1 MNFFEQQDRAR
12 RNSVRL
18 VLLLCLAVAGL
29 ILATIAASAVILT
42 FLGARE
48 IDPASGV
55 APAVQWPGWD
65 LIVVITVAVVGVV
78 VAGGLFKRIQLSSGG
93 KAVAESLDGHL
104 IHPATTDPDERK
116 ILNVVEEMAIA
127 AGTPVPPVYL
137 LEDPAINAFA
147 AGRTP
152 RDAVIGITR
161 GGIRQLSRDELQG
174 VVAHE
179 FSHIIHGDMRLNT
192 QLIATLHGILLI
204 GLIGYFLLRA
214 APFRR
219 GSNRDNSA
227 LIMLALGLALVVIGF
242 AGTFFGNL
250 IKAAV
255 SRQREFLAD
264 ASAVQYTRNPGGIA
278 GALKKIGA
286 SQHGSQLRAA
296 NAVEYSHMFF
306 GQGAKTALSSLL
318 ATHPPLPER
327 IRRIEP
333 QWDGDFNSPTPRAPA
348 DAASGAAGASIGVPG
363 RLAIL
368 ATAAQALE
376 TSASQPGNTAAPSA
390 ASMPATGRPAPA
402 LDGAAAREAIDAIG
416 QPGTP
421 HLEYARQTLA
431 ALDPELRDAAH
442 DTYAARAVVYG
453 LLLAPAGPVRE
464 RQLEQLRRHALPD
477 VFQALLQLGDKP
489 ASVAPRFRLA
499 LIDIAL
505 PALKQMSPAQQATFR
520 QCLDLLVEADGRV
533 SLMEWALRRI
543 VVHNLDARPPV
554 HQGDELSAHRDDC
567 ALLLSA
573 LAHEGASGAAE
584 AEVAFHAAAR
594 VLPVPDLALQAP
606 DTGTAVNLERA
617 LTRLDRLKPVH
628 KRTLLKALALA
639 IEQDGVVSVAEAE
652 LLRAIAD
659 SLRCPLPPLLAAP

>member
-12 RNSVRL
+12 RNSTRL
-18 VLLLCLAVAGL
+18 VLMLCLAVGGL

-42 FLGARE
+42 LLGARE
-48 IDPASGV
+48 IDPATGA

-65 LIVVITVAVVGVV
+65 LIAGIAIAVIGVV
-78 VAGGLFKRIQLSSGG
+78 VAGGLFKRMQLSSGG
-93 KAVAESLDGHL
+93 KAVAEALDGRL
-104 IHPATTDPDERK
+104 LNPATTDPDERK

-127 AGTPVPPVYL
+127 AGTPVPPVYI
-137 LEDPAINAFA
+137 LEDAAINAFA

-152 RDAVIGITR
+152 QDAVIGITR
-161 GGIRQLSRDELQG
+161 GCIRQLSRDELQG

-192 QLIATLHGILLI
+192 QLIATLHGILLL

-219 GSNRDNSA
+219 SSNRDNSV
-227 LIMLALGLALVVIGF
+227 LIMFALGLTLVVIGF

-286 SQHGSQLRAA
+286 SQHGSQLQAA

-306 GQGAKTALSSLL
+306 GQGAKTALSSLM
-318 ATHPPLPER
+318 ATHPPLPQR

-333 QWDGDFNSPTPRAPA
+333 QWDGDYTSPSPPAPPEAAPA
-348 DAASGAAGASIGVPG
+348 TAREGLGVPG
-363 RLAIL
+363 QLAIL
-368 ATAAQALE
+368 ATATQALE
-376 TSASQPGNTAAPSA
+376 SATAAAGQA
-390 ASMPATGRPAPA
+390 AGAP
-402 LDGAAAREAIDAIG
+402 LDRHAAQAAIEAIG
-416 QPGTP
+416 QPDMR
-421 HLEYARQTLA
+421 HLKYARQTLA
-431 ALDPELRDAAH
+431 MLDPELKEAAH

-453 LLLAPAGPVRE
+453 LLLAPDGQVRE
-464 RQLEQLRRHALPD
+464 HQIEQLRQHALPE
-477 VFQALLQLGDKP
+477 VFTALLELGDRP
-489 ASVAPRFRLA
+489 TRVPPRFRLA
-499 LIDIAL
+499 LIDLAL
-505 PALKQMSPAQQATFR
+505 PALKQMSPAQRNTFR
-520 QCLDLLVEADGRV
+520 QCLNLLVEADGRV

-543 VVHNLDARPPV
+543 VIHNLDAQPPV
-554 HQGDELSAHRDDC
+554 YQTDELSAHRGDC

-573 LAHEGASGAAE
+573 LAREGAGSEDAAL
-584 AEVAFHAAAR
+584 AAFLAAAHA
-594 VLPVPDLALQAP
+594 LALPDLKLLTP
-606 DTGTAVNLERA
+606 DSATAVKLEQA
-617 LTRLDRLKPVH
+617 VTQLDRLKPTAKH
-628 KRTLLKALALA
+628 RLLQALALA
-639 IEQDGVVSVAEAE
+639 VEHDGTVSVAEAE

-659 SLRCPLPPLLAAP
+659 SLHCPLPPLLAAE